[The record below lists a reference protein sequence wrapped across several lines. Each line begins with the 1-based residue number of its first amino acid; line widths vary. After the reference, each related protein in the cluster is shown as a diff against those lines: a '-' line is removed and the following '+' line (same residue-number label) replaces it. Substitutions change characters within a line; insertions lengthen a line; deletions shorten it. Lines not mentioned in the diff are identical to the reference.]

1 MDKKK
6 LYGRWYF
13 WEEIIGYP
21 MMLYYWIKGDKIQK
35 MLSERIEKARQKA
48 EQITLTEKNKNEF
61 IIEYENLDN
70 FFSFHFKEIDKSRNH
85 NFEDKIKYC
94 LKQYR
99 KESSKQFTSS
109 NMMILQGNFLNGA
122 EDTLFLYFALDK
134 KVRREIRLSDIMI
147 GENSSKIFI
156 NFLQDKKFIDENH
169 NLLVDQKSSFIRI
182 HRFLKDHHII
192 NPDFQDTTIIEAME
206 NEYNTNFDKGTF
218 SRAITIKPSDFEES
232 IYKEL
237 SKILNIKY

>member
-99 KESSKQFTSS
+99 KESSKQLTSS

-122 EDTLFLYFALDK
+122 ENTLFLYFVLDK

-147 GENSSKIFI
+147 GENS
-156 NFLQDKKFIDENH
+156 
-169 NLLVDQKSSFIRI
+169 
-182 HRFLKDHHII
+182 
-192 NPDFQDTTIIEAME
+192 
-206 NEYNTNFDKGTF
+206 
-218 SRAITIKPSDFEES
+218 
-232 IYKEL
+232 
-237 SKILNIKY
+237 

>member
-48 EQITLTEKNKNEF
+48 EQITLTEKYKNEF
-61 IIEYENLDN
+61 LIEYENLDN
-70 FFSFHFKEIDKSRNH
+70 FFSFYFKEIDKSRSH
-85 NFEDKIKYC
+85 NFEDKVKYC

-169 NLLVDQKSSFIRI
+169 NFLVDQKSSFIRI
-182 HRFLKDHHII
+182 HRFLKDNHII